1 MAATTNRRRR
11 REGRERRKRRPP
23 EVSETGQPVPARPE
37 KRASAFRTIGE
48 VADDLDLPAH
58 VLRFWESK
66 FSQLKPL
73 KRGGGRRYYRPED
86 ILLLRRIRQCLYQDG
101 YTIRG
106 VQKLLGEP
114 PADGAPARN
123 GTEMPTLFPV
133 EAATGGGAVASPPSD
148 PPNGTLPPPPA
159 RRPRRRP
166 SRPAAIDQETKATL
180 EELRRELLEAR
191 ALLDE
196 LLNRLKPSADR

>member
-1 MAATTNRRRR
+1 
-11 REGRERRKRRPP
+11 
-23 EVSETGQPVPARPE
+23 VSDTGQSAPARPE

-66 FSQLKPL
+66 FPQLKPL

-86 ILLLRRIRQCLYQDG
+86 IVLLRRIRQCLYQDG

-114 PADGAPARN
+114 GADDLPVPANN
-123 GTEMPTLFPV
+123 GSEMNTLFPLDV
-133 EAATGGGAVASPPSD
+133 APAAAPEELPDTSPAPQ
-148 PPNGTLPPPPA
+148 PG
-159 RRPRRRP
+159 RRNRRRP
-166 SRPAAIDQETKATL
+166 AKPEGTAQDTRTAL
-180 EELRRELLEAR
+180 EDVRRELLEAR
-191 ALLDE
+191 ALL
-196 LLNRLKPSADR
+196 ADILRGPKAP

>member
-1 MAATTNRRRR
+1 L
-11 REGRERRKRRPP
+11 
-23 EVSETGQPVPARPE
+23 
-37 KRASAFRTIGE
+37 AFRTIGE
-48 VADDLDLPAH
+48 VAGDLDLPAH

-66 FSQLKPL
+66 FPQLKPL

-106 VQKLLGEP
+106 VQRLLAVARGGSPAGIDPAAFPGLFPLEPAAGPAAASDEP
-114 PADGAPARN
+114 PNAPPA
-123 GTEMPTLFPV
+123 
-133 EAATGGGAVASPPSD
+133 PS
-148 PPNGTLPPPPA
+148 PPA

-166 SRPAAIDQETKATL
+166 AAPDTKAAL
-180 EELRRELLEAR
+180 EEIRRELLEVR

-196 LLNRLKPSADR
+196 LRRRPKPPSTRD